1 MLTVLWDL
9 KDVLNSR
16 QNRSKNKRSV
26 KTPWQE
32 YMEVA
37 RSGYGLLTCLRVC
50 AENTAGLATGP
61 EVLVELNFC
70 SSISN
75 FWSIYFS
82 SFITRHL
89 AGGYHVQKTKVDQ
102 ETQHYLLYKYYND
115 DTNE

>member
-1 MLTVLWDL
+1 MLTGLWDL

-61 EVLVELNFC
+61 EVLVEFKFLRLNLKFLV
-70 SSISN
+70 
-75 FWSIYFS
+75 IYFP

-89 AGGYHVQKTKVDQ
+89 AGGYHVQKPKVG
-102 ETQHYLLYKYYND
+102 
-115 DTNE
+115 